1 MMIFLLLL
9 ALDAG
14 FTQRI
19 VVAPRE
25 SLTVTVTRP
34 TSSPADSAGAPIVL
48 IPGLLGG
55 SFGFRRLTPELAAA
69 GHATYIVEPL
79 GTGTSSHPRGGD
91 YSLDAQSDRVAAVLD
106 SLGVTEAIVVGA
118 NFGASVA
125 MRLAYRRPELVAAVL
140 SLDGGPVDRS
150 STGGATVAMR
160 FAPILKFFGAKGIAR
175 RRIGDALREYS
186 ADSSWVTPEVVDAYS
201 RPIVND
207 LGGAAAVLSD
217 MRRATVPARLAENL
231 WRIRQPVRLL
241 IGAANRHGGIEADET
256 TLLRERVPDI
266 AVDSVEGSGVYL
278 HEERPEVVVTA
289 VLALADAARR
299 AAMVPDAAATQ
310 R

>member
-1 MMIFLLLL
+1 MMILLLLL

-19 VVAPRE
+19 AVAPRE

-34 TSSPADSAGAPIVL
+34 TSPAADSAGAPIVL
-48 IPGLLGG
+48 IPGLIGG
-55 SFGFRRLTPELAAA
+55 SFGFRKVTTLLAAA

-125 MRLAYRRPELVAAVL
+125 MRLAYRHPERVAAVL

-160 FAPILKFFGAKGIAR
+160 LAPILKFFGAKGIAR

-207 LGGAAAVLSD
+207 LGGAASVLSD
-217 MRRATVPARLAENL
+217 MRRATVSAPLAENL
-231 WRIRQPVRLL
+231 WRVRQPVRLL
-241 IGAANRHGGIEADET
+241 IGAANRRGGIEADET
-256 TLLRERVPDI
+256 TLLRERIPDF

-278 HEERPEVVVTA
+278 HEERPDVVVSA
-289 VLALADAARR
+289 VLVLTDAARR
-299 AAMVPDAAATQ
+299 ASMVSDAAPIQ